1 VTSSIIFL
9 LGQVKERKSYSGRGL
24 DRVSLFY
31 LFDGRWKRHKL
42 GRSFLCLTV
51 VWRIRPLSTP
61 PIHPSI
67 ARRPPLQPN
76 KNITHTESVH

>member
-1 VTSSIIFL
+1 VASSIIFL

-42 GRSFLCLTV
+42 GRSSLCLTV

-61 PIHPSI
+61 PIHLTTTTTP
-67 ARRPPLQPN
+67 A
-76 KNITHTESVH
+76 E